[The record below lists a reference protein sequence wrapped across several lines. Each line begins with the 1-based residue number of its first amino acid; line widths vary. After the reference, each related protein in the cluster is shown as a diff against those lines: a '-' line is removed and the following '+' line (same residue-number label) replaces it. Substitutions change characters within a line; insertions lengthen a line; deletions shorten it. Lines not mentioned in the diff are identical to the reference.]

1 MSENNRAVKYLG
13 HAKSDTEERKLLPF
27 VIAFFAIV
35 IIAFLSEEIHTLEK
49 KVKQLERPSFATKL
63 ENLHTYMRA
72 YEVRH
77 AWQQSYCKKRS
88 K

>member
-1 MSENNRAVKYLG
+1 MSANNRAVEYMG
-13 HAKSDTEERKLLPF
+13 RAKSDTEERKLLPF

-49 KVKQLERPSFATKL
+49 KVKQLERPSFTVKL
-63 ENLHTYMRA
+63 DNLHTYMRTG
-72 YEVRH
+72 EVRY
-77 AWQQSYCKKRS
+77 AWQQSYCKKGA